1 MMVSLNFAI
10 SCLQLLVD
18 GPTKLTGIKRHV
30 INTKWVSLTDFTVPA
45 ARNARQA
52 SLTAAWEKS
61 GVLAKWAASAWG
73 KKVAS
78 RAAKAVQTDFQRFQV
93 RVAKQAIAK
102 KVRAKL
108 AA

>member
-1 MMVSLNFAI
+1 M
-10 SCLQLLVD
+10 VD
-18 GPTKLTGIKRHV
+18 GPTKITGVKRHV
-30 INTKWVSLTDFTVPA
+30 INTKWVALTDFTVPC

-52 SLTAAWEKS
+52 SLTTAWKS
-61 GVLAKWAASAWG
+61 ADVLAKWAATAWG

-78 RAAKAVQTDFQRFQV
+78 RAAKASQTDFQRFQV
-93 RVAKQAIAK
+93 KAAKQIISK